1 MNEDIDRLDMFCLLQ
16 YKIMYNIICM
26 FMKLRICCVNEDMDR
41 NGYKS
46 SLFILVLKGINKNE
60 RFSYT

>member
-1 MNEDIDRLDMFCLLQ
+1 
-16 YKIMYNIICM
+16 M
-26 FMKLRICCVNEDMDR
+26 FMKLSGFEFCVNEDMDR

-46 SLFILVLKGINKNE
+46 SLFILVLKVINENE

>member
-1 MNEDIDRLDMFCLLQ
+1 
-16 YKIMYNIICM
+16 MYNIICM

-46 SLFILVLKGINKNE
+46 SLFILVLKGINENE
-60 RFSYT
+60 RFSSNVLLCSTFEY